1 MSADLFEA
9 FNQEDATGSPEN
21 KGAQSTFNFLDSTDE
36 PQWHNSKSSKTTR
49 VEPIFQPSSSGGN
62 DVLFDASEEA
72 TAEED
77 DFGDFEE
84 VHDHATP
91 PRPATKAQH
100 PTSAAKVA
108 TTPTFMSSQRPAAS
122 NEATMFDLLSLDEPT
137 AQKIPQ
143 PQMRF
148 DTAPP
153 ASHVYD
159 RTDPTLSTSQTIPEA
174 QPSVVEP
181 HDELEGWGDFE
192 SFQTAQ
198 PANSTPMP
206 PRYKAHPP
214 APLQATSG
222 MTSRSILRA
231 LQPKTPPVPT
241 THEDDKWDPSEDG
254 NLIATSPDPA
264 AATHQTHSGPP
275 NSTSSIPPDAQR
287 PTNIPPPTILLS
299 LLPTTFQSLVTLILS
314 DPTTSNLT
322 HHAPTAGLSDQV
334 ATAFRVAARLISTP
348 ARTLRWRRDTLLS
361 QSTRIGI
368 AGKSGGMKL
377 SSLNK
382 GETVKE
388 EREGAEAVE
397 AWNCKIHLVSKVLK
411 SAGPGSGGP
420 TTLRLS
426 MNLPVKPLTGPGIIQ
441 AALVCPL
448 CGLKRSERLVGVD
461 DVGVQDV
468 FGEYWLENWGHKEC
482 AEWWYRWKAELS
494 QR

>member
-9 FNQEDATGSPEN
+9 FNQDATTGSPEN
-21 KGAQSTFNFLDSTDE
+21 KGAQSTFNSLDTIDQ
-36 PQWHNSKSSKTTR
+36 PQRHSSKSSKITR
-49 VEPIFQPSSSGGN
+49 IEPIFQPGSSGGN

-72 TAEED
+72 PAEDD

-84 VHDHATP
+84 VNDHATY
-91 PRPATKAQH
+91 ASKAQH
-100 PTSAAKVA
+100 PPGADKVA
-108 TTPTFMSSQRPAAS
+108 TTPNFSVSQRPAAS
-122 NEATMFDLLSLDEPT
+122 DEATMFDLLSLDDPT
-137 AQKIPQ
+137 AQQIHQ
-143 PQMRF
+143 PQIRF

-153 ASHVYD
+153 ASNVYD
-159 RTDPTLSTSQTIPEA
+159 RTDPTLHTSQTIPEA
-174 QPSVVEP
+174 QSSIVEP

-192 SFQTAQ
+192 SIQAAPQ
-198 PANSTPMP
+198 PAPPVSTS
-206 PRYKAHPP
+206 PRYKAQPP

-241 THEDDKWDPSEDG
+241 THEDDKWDPFEEGS
-254 NLIATSPDPA
+254 LIATSPQPA
-264 AATHQTHSGPP
+264 ATTHQTHADPLTSI
-275 NSTSSIPPDAQR
+275 SSIPPDAQR

-299 LLPTTFQSLVTLILS
+299 LLPKTFQSLVTLILS
-314 DPTTSNLT
+314 DSTTSHLT
-322 HHAPTAGLSDQV
+322 NHIPTAGLSAQV
-334 ATAFRVAARLISTP
+334 ASAFRVSARLISTS

-388 EREGAEAVE
+388 EREGAEVVE

-426 MNLPVKPLTGPGIIQ
+426 MNLPVKPLTGPGIIL

-448 CGLKRSERLVGVD
+448 CGLKRSERILGVD

-482 AEWWYRWKAELS
+482 AEWWYRWMGELS

>member
-9 FNQEDATGSPEN
+9 FSQDAATGSQEN
-21 KGAQSTFNFLDSTDE
+21 KGAQSTFNFSDSTDQ

-49 VEPIFQPSSSGGN
+49 IEPVFQPGRSGGN
-62 DVLFDASEEA
+62 DVLFDATEEA
-72 TAEED
+72 PAEDD

-84 VHDHATP
+84 VDDHAT
-91 PRPATKAQH
+91 PATKAQQL
-100 PTSAAKVA
+100 PSADKVA
-108 TTPTFMSSQRPAAS
+108 TAPKFVSSQRPAAS

-137 AQKIPQ
+137 AQQIPQ
-143 PQMRF
+143 PQIRF

-153 ASHVYD
+153 DSNVYG
-159 RTDPTLSTSQTIPEA
+159 RTDPTLYTSQTVPEA
-174 QPSVVEP
+174 QSSVVEP
-181 HDELEGWGDFE
+181 QQDDLEGWGDFE
-192 SFQTAQ
+192 SIQAAQ
-198 PANSTPMP
+198 PAPPTPTP
-206 PRYKAHPP
+206 PRYKAHPR

-222 MTSRSILRA
+222 MTSRSILRS

-241 THEDDKWDPSEDG
+241 THVDDKWDPFEDSS
-254 NLIATSPDPA
+254 LIATSPQP
-264 AATHQTHSGPP
+264 AATHQTHSDPP
-275 NSTSSIPPDAQR
+275 ASTSSIPPDAQR

-299 LLPTTFQSLVTLILS
+299 LLPTTFQPLVTLILS

-322 HHAPTAGLSDQV
+322 HHIPTAGLSDQV
-334 ATAFRVAARLISTP
+334 ATTFRVSARLISTP

-388 EREGAEAVE
+388 EREAAEAVE
-397 AWNCKIHLVSKVLK
+397 AWNCKIHHVAKVLK

-426 MNLPVKPLTGPGIIQ
+426 MNLPVKPLTGPGVIQ
-441 AALVCPL
+441 VALVCPL
-448 CGLKRSERLVGVD
+448 CGLKRSERIVGVD

-482 AEWWYRWKAELS
+482 AEWWYRWKAELG